1 MNISKKIIT
10 SILIVLVFFSLIIPN
25 TSQASI
31 FDDDED
37 ETQTEIEKTID
48 DDDGGL
54 FEKIIAKLI
63 GGIAATIFD
72 LTTNE
77 KFGMGFKNYDELIFA
92 KDATVISPFTDEQW
106 VSMIDW
112 YGIMAKIAGSIILI
126 AIVIDAYKLIV
137 SGYNVEKRTEAKDS
151 IMRLFFGAVS
161 IVFAPLFVK
170 FLLFLNNNLVHMI
183 VGYTNGSLDELLG
196 NGVVTNIQTGNA
208 IATAIVIALFAYLF
222 FKLNVKFIIRQFTIL
237 VFLIFT
243 PIVSVMW
250 MINKRTIGAAIW
262 FGQILINVFMQ
273 FIYAFLFLIYME
285 FLPQSGGW
293 ATSILWAMM
302 ILPIADALQNTL
314 QNLVS
319 RIAGINN
326 DELANRG
333 IGMAGAMAYSLK
345 AIAYQ
350 FKGSGLQANNS
361 NQTNFFGRIFNNSS
375 ESGQITPMQTNPMQT
390 TKMATTPINATNTND
405 KSTTEKENK
414 NNLSKESAN
423 KKNTNIGGIG
433 KKAYNT
439 GKEFLNMGMYM
450 AEGRNFDT
458 RRNYNRNNINNTR
471 REDFKKKDNED
482 STIVKIQEIQEDDNV

>member
-1 MNISKKIIT
+1 MNISKKIIS
-10 SILIVLVFFSLIIPN
+10 SILIILVFFSLLIPN

-37 ETQTEIEKTID
+37 ETQSEIEETID
-48 DDDGGL
+48 NDDGGL

-77 KFGMGFKNYDELIFA
+77 SFGMGFKNYDELIFA
-92 KDATVISPFTDEQW
+92 KDATVITPFTDEQW
-106 VSMIDW
+106 TSIMDW
-112 YGIMAKIAGSIILI
+112 YKIMSSIAGSIILV
-126 AIVIDAYKLIV
+126 AVVVVAYKLIV
-137 SGYNVEKRTEAKDS
+137 SGYSIEKRTEAKDS
-151 IMRLFFGAVS
+151 IMRLFFGAVA

-183 VGYTNGSLDELLG
+183 VGYSDGGLDELLG

-237 VFLIFT
+237 VFLLFT
-243 PIVSVMW
+243 PVVAVMW

-314 QNLVS
+314 QNLIS

-333 IGMAGAMAYSLK
+333 IGMASAMAGSIK

-350 FKGSGLQANNS
+350 FKGSESSVSNS
-361 NQTNFFGRIFNNSS
+361 NQTSLLGRVFNNN
-375 ESGQITPMQTNPMQT
+375 EVNQITPMKTTPMQT
-390 TKMATTPINATNTND
+390 SKMTTTPINSLNTDNQQG
-405 KSTTEKENK
+405 TENK
-414 NNLSKESAN
+414 NDIQN
-423 KKNTNIGGIG
+423 KDINQKNNNNSNIGR
-433 KKAYNT
+433 KAFNT

-458 RRNYNRNNINNTR
+458 RRKYNRDNINNTR
-471 REDFKKKDNED
+471 KEDFNKKDNEN
-482 STIVKIQEIQEDDNV
+482 STIINIQEDDDV

>member
-1 MNISKKIIT
+1 MSISKKIIS

-37 ETQTEIEKTID
+37 EAKNEIEETID
-48 DDDGGL
+48 NDDGGL

-106 VSMIDW
+106 TSMMEW
-112 YGIMAKIAGSIILI
+112 YGTMSKIAGSVIII
-126 AIVIDAYKLIV
+126 AVVVVAYKLIV
-137 SGYNVEKRTEAKDS
+137 GGYSIEKRAEAKDS

-183 VGYTNGSLDELLG
+183 VGYANGSLDELLG
-196 NGVVTNIQTGNA
+196 NGVLTNIQTGNA

-237 VFLIFT
+237 VFLLFT

-250 MINKRTIGAAIW
+250 MLNKRTIGAAIW

-285 FLPQSGGW
+285 FLPKSGGW
-293 ATSILWAMM
+293 AVSILWAMM

-333 IGMAGAMAYSLK
+333 IGMAGAMASSIK
-345 AIAYQ
+345 TIAYQ
-350 FKGSGLQANNS
+350 FKGPEAQTGNS
-361 NQTNFFGRIFNNSS
+361 NQTSFIGRIFNTNS
-375 ESGQITPMQTNPMQT
+375 ERNQITPMQTNPMQT
-390 TKMATTPINATNTND
+390 SKMSTIPMNTTNENN
-405 KSTTEKENK
+405 STSDKENK
-414 NNLSKESAN
+414 NNLLHDDSN
-423 KKNTNIGGIG
+423 KKNGNISSLGR
-433 KKAYNT
+433 KAFNT
-439 GKEFLNMGMYM
+439 GKEFLNMGMYT

-458 RRNYNRNNINNTR
+458 RRKYNRNNINNTR
-471 REDFKKKDNED
+471 NEDFKKNDNEN
-482 STIVKIQEIQEDDNV
+482 STIINNIQEDDDV

>member
-1 MNISKKIIT
+1 MNISKKIIS
-10 SILIVLVFFSLIIPN
+10 SILIILVFFSLLIPT

-37 ETQTEIEKTID
+37 KAQSEIEETID
-48 DDDGGL
+48 NDDGGL

-77 KFGMGFKNYDELIFA
+77 NFGMGFKNYDELIFA
-92 KDATVISPFTDEQW
+92 KDSTVITPFTDEQW
-106 VSMIDW
+106 TSMMSW
-112 YGIMAKIAGSIILI
+112 YKIMSSIVGSIILI
-126 AIVIDAYKLIV
+126 AVVVVAYKLIV
-137 SGYNVEKRTEAKDS
+137 SGYSIEKRTEAKDS
-151 IMRLFFGAVS
+151 IMRLFFGAVA

-170 FLLFLNNNLVHMI
+170 FLLFLNNNLVQMI

-237 VFLIFT
+237 VFLLFT
-243 PIVSVMW
+243 PVVAVMW

-262 FGQILINVFMQ
+262 FGQILMNVFMQ

-319 RIAGINN
+319 RIAGVNN

-333 IGMAGAMAYSLK
+333 MGMAGAMAYSIK
-345 AIAYQ
+345 TIAYQ
-350 FKGSGLQANNS
+350 FKGSESQVNNN
-361 NQTNFFGRIFNNSS
+361 NQTSLLGRIFNSDEVS
-375 ESGQITPMQTNPMQT
+375 PITSMKTTPMETS
-390 TKMATTPINATNTND
+390 KMITTPINTSNTD
-405 KSTTEKENK
+405 SLQEKENK
-414 NNLSKESAN
+414 NNLQTEESS
-423 KKNTNIGGIG
+423 KKNSDIASMG
-433 KKAYNT
+433 KKAFNT
-439 GKEFLNMGMYM
+439 GKEFLNMGMYV
-450 AEGRNFDT
+450 AEGKNFDT
-458 RRNYNRNNINNTR
+458 RRNYNRSNINDTR
-471 REDFKKKDNED
+471 KEDFEKYDNEN
-482 STIVKIQEIQEDDNV
+482 STIINIQEDDDI